1 MKKGDKYT
9 FGENEKQIMRI
20 LDSFEQELAN
30 LQKNTEYQS
39 IRYFDRLKIDGKGK
53 LELENVFIVKE
64 QNEKGEISYGIYN
77 SNMKKKESTK

>member
-30 LQKNTEYQS
+30 LQTNTEYQS
-39 IRYFDRLKIDGKGK
+39 IRY
-53 LELENVFIVKE
+53 
-64 QNEKGEISYGIYN
+64 
-77 SNMKKKESTK
+77 

>member
-30 LQKNTEYQS
+30 LQTNTEYQS

-53 LELENVFIVKE
+53 LEL
-64 QNEKGEISYGIYN
+64 
-77 SNMKKKESTK
+77 